1 MNRLL
6 VFLDAIRDH
15 LDEHVLPP
23 AALVSVSSHLDPIS
37 VQLDVTKLD
46 AVASAL
52 LRWVSTL
59 DTVTGSIVRA
69 PGDSVVLSVAGRTPC
84 GVPVKVYGVAEYDP
98 DVFLDLPARVRQDL
112 PIAVLRGWAATG
124 EVAA

>member
-1 MNRLL
+1 MNRLM

-37 VQLDVTKLD
+37 VQLDVDVLNK
-46 AVASAL
+46 VAAAL

-59 DTVTGSIVRA
+59 DTVAGSIVRT
-69 PGDSVVLSVAGRTPC
+69 PGDSVVLSVTGRTPC
-84 GVPVKVYGVAEYDP
+84 GVPVKVYGVVAYNSDTFP
-98 DVFLDLPARVRQDL
+98 DLPVSTRQDL
-112 PIAVLRGWAATG
+112 PMAALHGWATAEG
-124 EVAA
+124 VAA

>member
-1 MNRLL
+1 MNRLM

-37 VQLDVTKLD
+37 IQLDVNELGK
-46 AVASAL
+46 VAAGL

-59 DTVTGSIVRA
+59 DTVAGSLVRTPA
-69 PGDSVVLSVAGRTPC
+69 DSVVLSVTGRTPC
-84 GVPVKVYGVAEYDP
+84 GVPVKVYGVVAYTLDAFP
-98 DVFLDLPARVRQDL
+98 DLPVSTRQDL
-112 PIAVLRGWAATG
+112 PMAALHGWATSEG
-124 EVAA
+124 VAA

>member
-23 AALVSVSSHLDPIS
+23 AALVSVSSVLDPIS
-37 VQLDVTKLD
+37 VQLDVDRLD
-46 AVASAL
+46 TVAAGL

-59 DTVTGSIVRA
+59 DIVTGSIMRA

-84 GVPVKVYGVAEYDP
+84 GVPVKVYGVVAYEA
-98 DVFLDLPARVRQDL
+98 DVFPDLPVRVRQDL
-112 PIAVLRGWAATG
+112 PIAALHAWATSEG
-124 EVAA
+124 VAA